1 MFLFSLSWSQGWV
14 DFTCTDSCCETLRLL
29 YVFSCASFS
38 LYIIGNCFVYHSRC
52 NRFTWILYFICICGK
67 KLIPS
72 SRYIPSIHQGA
83 QPPISFLPGW
93 MSTSHFCGCSLQW
106 IFVSQ
111 NSIVSHDV
119 SWIAP
124 SLSVMISGFIS
135 IAEDGLLS
143 IFNPWFKIHS
153 RLISH
158 FFIYS
163 SVQVHD
169 INFHLFDVLNG
180 VAESI
185 LGWVVFEICSC
196 LKYSR
201 RGSDLSYCLYL
212 FIYLFFSHGSA
223 LF

>member
-14 DFTCTDSCCETLRLL
+14 DFTCTDSCSETLRLL

-72 SRYIPSIHQGA
+72 SRCIPSIHQGA

-111 NSIVSHDV
+111 NSTVSHDV

-163 SVQVHD
+163 SVQYM
-169 INFHLFDVLNG
+169 I
-180 VAESI
+180 ST
-185 LGWVVFEICSC
+185 
-196 LKYSR
+196 
-201 RGSDLSYCLYL
+201 
-212 FIYLFFSHGSA
+212 FIFLMFWMVWQNPF
-223 LF
+223 